1 MPIYVLLAIVS
12 VLLVVV
18 IYKRLK
24 NSSKFDKIV
33 KDITEEQEL
42 EEPKTGEVI
51 KKINTAEQALLHK
64 AEDQE
69 KEAKRLNKDSEA
81 IGNYLSDKGVIK
93 PNKGKGTK

>member
-12 VLLVVV
+12 VLLIVV

-24 NSSKFDKIV
+24 NSSKFDKFV

-42 EEPKTGEVI
+42 EEPKPGEVI

-64 AEDQE
+64 AEQQNKD
-69 KEAKRLNKDSEA
+69 AKRLKKDSEA
-81 IGNYLSDKGVIK
+81 IGTYLSDKGVIK